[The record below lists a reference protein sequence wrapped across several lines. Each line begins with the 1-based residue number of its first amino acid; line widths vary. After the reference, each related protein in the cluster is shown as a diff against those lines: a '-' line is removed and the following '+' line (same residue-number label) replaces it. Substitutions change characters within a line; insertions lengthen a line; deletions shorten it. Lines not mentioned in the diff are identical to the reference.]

1 MIRAAIALALASM
14 LAGCASLTDAG
25 IAHYQVSTFYDVAAG
40 RVLCCKADIRNGKNI
55 DRVQLHVRRTAADD
69 WTVDL
74 TEIRID
80 ASTGQG
86 IAAQAAAGVAG
97 AVSNAAASAA
107 VQIINPVRVP

>member
-1 MIRAAIALALASM
+1 MIRVFLALALASLAS

-25 IAHYQVSTFYDVAAG
+25 IAHYQVSTFYDAGAG
-40 RVLCCKADIRNGKNI
+40 RVLCCRADIRNGKNI

-86 IAAQAAAGVAG
+86 IAAQAAASVAG
-97 AVSNAAASAA
+97 AVSDAATSAA
-107 VQIINPVRVP
+107 TILK

>member
-1 MIRAAIALALASM
+1 MIRAAIALVLVS
-14 LAGCASLTDAG
+14 LSGCASLTDAG
-25 IAHYQVSTFYDVAAG
+25 IAHYQVSTFYDQGAA
-40 RVLCCKADIRNGKNI
+40 RVLCCRADIRNGKNI
-55 DRVQLHVRRTAADD
+55 DRVQLHVTRTAADD

-86 IAAQAAAGVAG
+86 IAAQAATGVTS

-107 VQIINPVRVP
+107 VQIINPVGIP